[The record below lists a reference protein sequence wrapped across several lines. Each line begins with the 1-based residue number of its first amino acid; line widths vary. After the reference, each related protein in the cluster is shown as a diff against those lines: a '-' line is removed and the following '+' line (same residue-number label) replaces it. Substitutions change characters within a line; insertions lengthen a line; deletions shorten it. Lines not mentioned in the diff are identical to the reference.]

1 MIRFAGLG
9 GAVGGLLFTT
19 ATIVVASLRPEYS
32 HTASFI
38 SELGADGTA
47 HAVLMNVTG
56 FFPAGLLLGAV
67 GIAIARTL
75 PTSRAAAFG
84 TALIVLFG
92 VGITVSG
99 LISCDAG
106 CPQVA
111 GSLENIVHNLIG
123 PFAFFCATFGMG
135 VLAAAFRRI
144 PGWRSLSGYSLASSV
159 IALVF
164 LILLISSVESRVRT
178 GLYQRLF
185 LATVFI
191 WYAIAGMRAY
201 RLQKEQRVHV
211 ITANSGA
218 YIP

>member
-1 MIRFAGLG
+1 MRFLGLG
-9 GAVGGLLFTT
+9 GVIGAMLFAA
-19 ATIVVASLRPEYS
+19 ATIIAASLRPEYG
-32 HTASFI
+32 HTVSFI

-47 HAVLMNVTG
+47 NAAFMNGMG
-56 FFPAGLLLGAV
+56 FLPAGLLLGAV

-84 TALIVLFG
+84 TALVVLFG
-92 VGITVSG
+92 VGVFTSG

-123 PFAFFCATFGMG
+123 PFAFICATLGIG
-135 VLAAAFRRI
+135 VLAAPFRRV
-144 PGWRSLSGYSLASSV
+144 PEWRSLSAFSLASSV
-159 IALVF
+159 VALVF
-164 LILLISSVESRVRT
+164 LILLVSSVESRVRT

-185 LATVFI
+185 LAIVLI
-191 WYAIAGMRAY
+191 WYAIAGIRAY

-211 ITANSGA
+211 ITAAPGA
-218 YIP
+218 HMR

>member
-1 MIRFAGLG
+1 MMRFLGLG
-9 GAVGGLLFTT
+9 GAIGGTLFTA
-19 ATIVVASLRPEYS
+19 ATIIAASLRPEYG

-47 HAVLMNVTG
+47 HAAFMNVMG
-56 FFPAGLLLGAV
+56 FLPAGLLLGAV

-75 PTSRAAAFG
+75 PASRVAAFG
-84 TALIVLFG
+84 TALAVLFG
-92 VGITVSG
+92 VGVSASG

-123 PFAFFCATFGMG
+123 PFAFVCATFGIG
-135 VLAAAFRRI
+135 VLGAGFRRV
-144 PGWRSLSGYSLASSV
+144 PEWRSLSGYSLLTSV
-159 IALVF
+159 AALVF

-191 WYAIAGMRAY
+191 WYGIAGLRAY
-201 RLQKEQRVHV
+201 RLQQEQRVHV
-211 ITANSGA
+211 ITEAPGA
-218 YIP
+218 HVP